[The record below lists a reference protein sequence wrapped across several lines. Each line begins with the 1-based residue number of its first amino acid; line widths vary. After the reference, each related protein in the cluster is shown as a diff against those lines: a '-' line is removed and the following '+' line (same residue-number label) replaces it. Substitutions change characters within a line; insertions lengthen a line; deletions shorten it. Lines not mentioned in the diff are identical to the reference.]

1 MEKKM
6 TKKEMFGL
14 LLELLETAEV
24 AERDEL
30 KNFVAHEIEMIENK
44 AEKAKTYKRKKTA
57 DVLKEQIYTNPVFV
71 WIRFRKG
78 KILRTPLASKMVKS
92 APSKPET
99 RFASEASSVVFFT
112 CINMSFDEP
121 PKTSRYKVVPLQAWK
136 VTSSLVSSRVS
147 SSSSEMVKW

>member
-57 DVLKEQIYTNPVFV
+57 DVLKEQIYTKLDVLE
-71 WIRFRKG
+71 FRTIHDIVSDFDNADITAAK
-78 KILRTPLASKMVKS
+78 VS
-92 APSKPET
+92 ARLT
-99 RFASEASSVVFFT
+99 
-112 CINMSFDEP
+112 
-121 PKTSRYKVVPLQAWK
+121 
-136 VTSSLVSSRVS
+136 SLVKEGVAIKEEIKIENRKL
-147 SSSSEMVKW
+147 MGYKLK

>member
-14 LLELLETAEV
+14 LLGLLETAEV

-57 DVLKEQIYTNPVFV
+57 DVLKEQIYTKLDVFE
-71 WIRFRKG
+71 FRTIHDIVSDFDNADITAAK
-78 KILRTPLASKMVKS
+78 VS
-92 APSKPET
+92 ARLT
-99 RFASEASSVVFFT
+99 
-112 CINMSFDEP
+112 
-121 PKTSRYKVVPLQAWK
+121 
-136 VTSSLVSSRVS
+136 SLVKEGLAIKEEIKIENRKL
-147 SSSSEMVKW
+147 MGYKLA

>member
-14 LLELLETAEV
+14 LLGLLETAEV

-57 DVLKEQIYTNPVFV
+57 DVLKEQIYTKLDVLE
-71 WIRFRKG
+71 FRTIHDIVSDFDNADITAAK
-78 KILRTPLASKMVKS
+78 VS
-92 APSKPET
+92 A
-99 RFASEASSVVFFT
+99 R
-112 CINMSFDEP
+112 
-121 PKTSRYKVVPLQAWK
+121 L
-136 VTSSLVSSRVS
+136 SSLVKEGLAIKEEIKIENRKL
-147 SSSSEMVKW
+147 MGYKLA

>member
-14 LLELLETAEV
+14 LLGLLETAEV

-57 DVLKEQIYTNPVFV
+57 DVLKEQIYTKLD
-71 WIRFRKG
+71 ILEFRTIHDIVSDFNDADITAAK
-78 KILRTPLASKMVKS
+78 VS
-92 APSKPET
+92 ARLT
-99 RFASEASSVVFFT
+99 
-112 CINMSFDEP
+112 
-121 PKTSRYKVVPLQAWK
+121 
-136 VTSSLVSSRVS
+136 SLVKEGLAIKEEIKIENRKL
-147 SSSSEMVKW
+147 MGYKLA

>member
-24 AERDEL
+24 AEREEL

-57 DVLKEQIYTNPVFV
+57 DVLKEQIYTKLDVLE
-71 WIRFRKG
+71 FRTIHDIVSDFNDADITAAK
-78 KILRTPLASKMVKS
+78 VS
-92 APSKPET
+92 ARLT
-99 RFASEASSVVFFT
+99 
-112 CINMSFDEP
+112 
-121 PKTSRYKVVPLQAWK
+121 
-136 VTSSLVSSRVS
+136 SLVKEGLAIKEEIKIENRKL
-147 SSSSEMVKW
+147 MGYKLK

>member
-6 TKKEMFGL
+6 TKKEMFWL

-57 DVLKEQIYTNPVFV
+57 DVLKEQIYTKLDVLE
-71 WIRFRKG
+71 FRTIHDIVSDFNDADITAAK
-78 KILRTPLASKMVKS
+78 VS
-92 APSKPET
+92 ARLT
-99 RFASEASSVVFFT
+99 
-112 CINMSFDEP
+112 
-121 PKTSRYKVVPLQAWK
+121 
-136 VTSSLVSSRVS
+136 SLVKEGLAIKEEIKIENRKL
-147 SSSSEMVKW
+147 MGYKLA

>member
-44 AEKAKTYKRKKTA
+44 AEKAKTYKRKKPA
-57 DVLKEQIYTNPVFV
+57 DILKEQIYTKLDVLE
-71 WIRFRKG
+71 FRTIHDIVSDFNDADITAAK
-78 KILRTPLASKMVKS
+78 VS
-92 APSKPET
+92 ARLT
-99 RFASEASSVVFFT
+99 
-112 CINMSFDEP
+112 
-121 PKTSRYKVVPLQAWK
+121 
-136 VTSSLVSSRVS
+136 SLVKEGLVIKEEIKIENRKL
-147 SSSSEMVKW
+147 MGYKLA

>member
-14 LLELLETAEV
+14 LLGLLETAEV

-57 DVLKEQIYTNPVFV
+57 DVLKEQIYTKLDALE
-71 WIRFRKG
+71 FRTIHDIVSDFNDADITAAK
-78 KILRTPLASKMVKS
+78 VS
-92 APSKPET
+92 ARLT
-99 RFASEASSVVFFT
+99 
-112 CINMSFDEP
+112 
-121 PKTSRYKVVPLQAWK
+121 
-136 VTSSLVSSRVS
+136 SLVKEGLAIKEEIKIEYRKL
-147 SSSSEMVKW
+147 MGYKLA

>member
-57 DVLKEQIYTNPVFV
+57 DVLKEQIYTKLDVLE
-71 WIRFRKG
+71 FRTIHDIVSDFNDADITAAK
-78 KILRTPLASKMVKS
+78 VS
-92 APSKPET
+92 ARLT
-99 RFASEASSVVFFT
+99 
-112 CINMSFDEP
+112 
-121 PKTSRYKVVPLQAWK
+121 
-136 VTSSLVSSRVS
+136 SLVK
-147 SSSSEMVKW
+147 EGLAVKEEIKIENRKLMGYKLK

>member
-57 DVLKEQIYTNPVFV
+57 DVLKEQIYTKLDALE
-71 WIRFRKG
+71 FRTIHDIVSDFNDADITAAK
-78 KILRTPLASKMVKS
+78 VS
-92 APSKPET
+92 ARLT
-99 RFASEASSVVFFT
+99 
-112 CINMSFDEP
+112 
-121 PKTSRYKVVPLQAWK
+121 
-136 VTSSLVSSRVS
+136 SLVKEGVAIKEEIKIENRKL
-147 SSSSEMVKW
+147 MGYKLA

>member
-57 DVLKEQIYTNPVFV
+57 DVLKEQIYTKLDVLE
-71 WIRFRKG
+71 FRTIHDIVSDFDNADITAAK
-78 KILRTPLASKMVKS
+78 VS
-92 APSKPET
+92 ARLT
-99 RFASEASSVVFFT
+99 
-112 CINMSFDEP
+112 
-121 PKTSRYKVVPLQAWK
+121 
-136 VTSSLVSSRVS
+136 SLVKEGIAIKEEIKIENRKL
-147 SSSSEMVKW
+147 MGYKLA

>member
-24 AERDEL
+24 AEREEL

-57 DVLKEQIYTNPVFV
+57 DVLKEQIYTKLDALE
-71 WIRFRKG
+71 FRTIHDIVSDFNDADITAAK
-78 KILRTPLASKMVKS
+78 VS
-92 APSKPET
+92 ARLT
-99 RFASEASSVVFFT
+99 
-112 CINMSFDEP
+112 
-121 PKTSRYKVVPLQAWK
+121 
-136 VTSSLVSSRVS
+136 SLVKEGLAIKEEIKIENRKL
-147 SSSSEMVKW
+147 MGYKLA

>member
-57 DVLKEQIYTNPVFV
+57 DVLKEQIYTKLDVLE
-71 WIRFRKG
+71 FRTIHDIVSDFNDADITAAKVSARLTCLVKEG
-78 KILRTPLASKMVKS
+78 LAVKEEIKIENRKLMGYKLA
-92 APSKPET
+92 
-99 RFASEASSVVFFT
+99 
-112 CINMSFDEP
+112 
-121 PKTSRYKVVPLQAWK
+121 
-136 VTSSLVSSRVS
+136 
-147 SSSSEMVKW
+147 

>member
-44 AEKAKTYKRKKTA
+44 AEKAKTYKRKEKA
-57 DVLKEQIYTNPVFV
+57 DVLKEQIYTKLDALE
-71 WIRFRKG
+71 FRTIHDIVSDFNDADITAAK
-78 KILRTPLASKMVKS
+78 VS
-92 APSKPET
+92 ARLT
-99 RFASEASSVVFFT
+99 
-112 CINMSFDEP
+112 
-121 PKTSRYKVVPLQAWK
+121 
-136 VTSSLVSSRVS
+136 SLVKEGVA
-147 SSSSEMVKW
+147 VKEEIKIENRKLMGYKLA

>member
-14 LLELLETAEV
+14 LLGLLETAEV

-57 DVLKEQIYTNPVFV
+57 DVLKEQIYTKLDALE
-71 WIRFRKG
+71 FRTIHDIVSDFDNADITAAK
-78 KILRTPLASKMVKS
+78 VS
-92 APSKPET
+92 ARLT
-99 RFASEASSVVFFT
+99 
-112 CINMSFDEP
+112 
-121 PKTSRYKVVPLQAWK
+121 
-136 VTSSLVSSRVS
+136 SLVKEGVAIKEEIKIENRKL
-147 SSSSEMVKW
+147 MGYKLA

>member
-57 DVLKEQIYTNPVFV
+57 DVLKEQIYTKLD
-71 WIRFRKG
+71 ILEFRTIHDIVSDFNDADITAAK
-78 KILRTPLASKMVKS
+78 VS
-92 APSKPET
+92 ARLT
-99 RFASEASSVVFFT
+99 
-112 CINMSFDEP
+112 
-121 PKTSRYKVVPLQAWK
+121 
-136 VTSSLVSSRVS
+136 SLVK
-147 SSSSEMVKW
+147 EGLAVKEESKIENRKLMGYKLA

>member
-57 DVLKEQIYTNPVFV
+57 DVLKEQVYTKLDALE
-71 WIRFRKG
+71 FRTIHDIVSDFNDADITAAK
-78 KILRTPLASKMVKS
+78 VS
-92 APSKPET
+92 ARLT
-99 RFASEASSVVFFT
+99 
-112 CINMSFDEP
+112 
-121 PKTSRYKVVPLQAWK
+121 
-136 VTSSLVSSRVS
+136 SLVKEGLAIKEEIKIENRKL
-147 SSSSEMVKW
+147 MGYKLA

>member
-57 DVLKEQIYTNPVFV
+57 DVLKEQIYTKLDALE
-71 WIRFRKG
+71 FRTIHDIVSDFDNADITAAK
-78 KILRTPLASKMVKS
+78 VS
-92 APSKPET
+92 ARLT
-99 RFASEASSVVFFT
+99 
-112 CINMSFDEP
+112 
-121 PKTSRYKVVPLQAWK
+121 
-136 VTSSLVSSRVS
+136 SLVKEGIAIKEEIKIENRKL
-147 SSSSEMVKW
+147 MGYKLA

>member
-57 DVLKEQIYTNPVFV
+57 DVLKEQIYTKLDVLE
-71 WIRFRKG
+71 FRTIHDIVSDFNNADITAAK
-78 KILRTPLASKMVKS
+78 VS
-92 APSKPET
+92 ARLT
-99 RFASEASSVVFFT
+99 
-112 CINMSFDEP
+112 
-121 PKTSRYKVVPLQAWK
+121 
-136 VTSSLVSSRVS
+136 SLVKEGLAIKEEIKIENRKL
-147 SSSSEMVKW
+147 MGYKLA

>member
-57 DVLKEQIYTNPVFV
+57 DVLKEQIYTKLDALE
-71 WIRFRKG
+71 FRTIHDIVSDFNDADITAAK
-78 KILRTPLASKMVKS
+78 VS
-92 APSKPET
+92 ARLT
-99 RFASEASSVVFFT
+99 
-112 CINMSFDEP
+112 
-121 PKTSRYKVVPLQAWK
+121 
-136 VTSSLVSSRVS
+136 SLVKEGLVIKEEIKIENRKL
-147 SSSSEMVKW
+147 MGYKLA

>member
-44 AEKAKTYKRKKTA
+44 AEKAKTYKRKKVA
-57 DVLKEQIYTNPVFV
+57 DVLKEQIYTKLDVLE
-71 WIRFRKG
+71 FRTIHDIVSDFNDADITAAK
-78 KILRTPLASKMVKS
+78 VS
-92 APSKPET
+92 ARLT
-99 RFASEASSVVFFT
+99 
-112 CINMSFDEP
+112 
-121 PKTSRYKVVPLQAWK
+121 
-136 VTSSLVSSRVS
+136 SLVK
-147 SSSSEMVKW
+147 EGLAVKEEIKIENRKLMGYKLA

>member
-14 LLELLETAEV
+14 LLGLLETAEV

-57 DVLKEQIYTNPVFV
+57 DVLKEQIYTKLDALE
-71 WIRFRKG
+71 FRTIHDIVSDFDDADITAAK
-78 KILRTPLASKMVKS
+78 VS
-92 APSKPET
+92 ARLT
-99 RFASEASSVVFFT
+99 
-112 CINMSFDEP
+112 
-121 PKTSRYKVVPLQAWK
+121 
-136 VTSSLVSSRVS
+136 SLVKEGVAIKEEIKIENRKL
-147 SSSSEMVKW
+147 MGYKLA

>member
-44 AEKAKTYKRKKTA
+44 AEKAKTYKRKKPA
-57 DVLKEQIYTNPVFV
+57 DVLKEQIYTKFDALE
-71 WIRFRKG
+71 FRTIHDIVSDFNDADITAAK
-78 KILRTPLASKMVKS
+78 VS
-92 APSKPET
+92 ARLT
-99 RFASEASSVVFFT
+99 
-112 CINMSFDEP
+112 
-121 PKTSRYKVVPLQAWK
+121 
-136 VTSSLVSSRVS
+136 SLVKECVDIKEEIKIENR
-147 SSSSEMVKW
+147 

>member
-57 DVLKEQIYTNPVFV
+57 DVLKEQIYTKLDVLE
-71 WIRFRKG
+71 FRTIHDIVSDFNDADITAAK
-78 KILRTPLASKMVKS
+78 VS
-92 APSKPET
+92 ARLT
-99 RFASEASSVVFFT
+99 
-112 CINMSFDEP
+112 
-121 PKTSRYKVVPLQAWK
+121 
-136 VTSSLVSSRVS
+136 SLVK
-147 SSSSEMVKW
+147 EGLAVKEEIKIENRKLMGYKLA